1 MPLMECSQHLNKFR
15 LGQAFL
21 FHFAPAQYKQFFNPS
36 WDALIAET
44 YPAGPEPKTTTSY
57 IIFLLIYKFSN
68 NLSGDSSCSLIET
81 RKETASF
88 PSKSL

>member
-1 MPLMECSQHLNKFR
+1 MQPTFKQVPPRTGFPFSFCSCSI
-15 LGQAFL
+15 QAV
-21 FHFAPAQYKQFFNPS
+21 FNPS